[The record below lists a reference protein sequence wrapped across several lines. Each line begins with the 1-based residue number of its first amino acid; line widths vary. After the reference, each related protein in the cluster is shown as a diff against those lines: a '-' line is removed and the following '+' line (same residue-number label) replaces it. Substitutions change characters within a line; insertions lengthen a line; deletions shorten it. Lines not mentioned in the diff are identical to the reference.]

1 MILVLAGTTEAR
13 ALCRRIADLEVTAS
27 LAGVTEAPKTLGVP
41 TRIGGFVGGDGF
53 LEFCKNNGVE
63 AVVDA
68 THPFAAP
75 ITERTYRLCTQ
86 ARIPYLRLE
95 RPAWTVKPSWHRVRD
110 AASAAATI
118 PNGARVFLAT
128 GRQTLQ
134 EFEALGKAEVFVR
147 VVEDTGAEFPFE
159 RGRFVFGLPSKSV
172 EEEKALLSMLGV
184 DYLVTKN
191 SGGSDAKLRAA
202 EELGLSIIVIERPEM
217 AARPLVATVEEA
229 EAWVRARCR

>member
-1 MILVLAGTTEAR
+1 MILVLAGTIEAR

-41 TRIGGFVGGDGF
+41 TRIGGFGGGDGF
-53 LEFCKNNGVE
+53 LEFCKNNGIE

-68 THPFAAP
+68 THPFAVR

-95 RPAWTVKPSWHRVRD
+95 RAAWTVKPTWHRVRD
-110 AASAAATI
+110 AASAAAAI
-118 PNGARVFLAT
+118 PYGAQVFLAT

-134 EFEALGKAEVFVR
+134 EFEALGKAKVFVR

-184 DYLVTKN
+184 DYLVTKD